1 MEAVLAL
8 LGAEAV
14 AIVECIEHE
23 TSEGRPKPFQIESL
37 LTDVVPSLLSI
48 SGEGL
53 MRSRHDTNLILV
65 TLDCPFLQGRA
76 FVFASN
82 FATYLPAPLG
92 GQYLHA
98 AVETL
103 EAPSASIPVKVSAV
117 KAIRKSVHLRIALT
131 CFPC

>member
-1 MEAVLAL
+1 MEAVLAI

-53 MRSRHDTNLILV
+53 IRIHDTNLILA

-92 GQYLHA
+92 GQYLHV

-117 KAIRKSVHLRIALT
+117 KAIRKSVRLRIALT
-131 CFPC
+131 CFLC